1 MLMDAVV
8 TPVEEPEERMEG
20 DDYEYEADEEEPK
33 NKFPDLC
40 SKINCDEFA
49 KVWSKELHRC
59 WWRMLE
65 TKCVGDN
72 YNMLVTILAILITD
86 IHYLFTLAVG
96 NQHRTSVTNIQ
107 TVPWPYPNRTV
118 RFVPYRAKS
127 NEYLTY
133 SILVDWGET
142 LW

>member
-49 KVWSKELHRC
+49 KVNL
-59 WWRMLE
+59 
-65 TKCVGDN
+65 
-72 YNMLVTILAILITD
+72 
-86 IHYLFTLAVG
+86 
-96 NQHRTSVTNIQ
+96 TNPS
-107 TVPWPYPNRTV
+107 TNR
-118 RFVPYRAKS
+118 FQYRH
-127 NEYLTY
+127 
-133 SILVDWGET
+133 
-142 LW
+142 